1 VSFVRH
7 HHDEAHGGNVTG
19 QNEFSSQPECLAQT
33 SEAKRVHLRA
43 VAYRTLGILFPPAPF
58 RRKKEA

>member
-1 VSFVRH
+1 
-7 HHDEAHGGNVTG
+7 VTG
-19 QNEFSSQPECLAQT
+19 QNEFSSQPEWLAQT

-43 VAYRTLGILFPPAPF
+43 VVYRTLGILFPPAPF